1 MARDTNSSLP
11 RRTNIGLAL
20 IVIGALF
27 LIVAYVAGWTS
38 SNVVL
43 LTGLIIIVL
52 GAFLHVCQQKKGEK
66 C

>member
-11 RRTNIGLAL
+11 RRSNIGVAL

-27 LIVAYVAGWTS
+27 LMVAYVAGWTS

-43 LTGLIIIVL
+43 LIGLIIIFL
-52 GAFLHVCQQKKGEK
+52 GAIQHVRQQKKGEK
-66 C
+66 Y